1 MSFKQDIED
10 RSAAH
15 IIRWHARP
23 TQQVQNLAEHHFFV
37 ARMCMT
43 IVRALRHYEITNPDL
58 ELVLETALIHDEVEK
73 RTGDV
78 PGSTKRRYPEFRKMV
93 EKLENEL
100 VQEIWDHLPG
110 GLDQYYADLVVA
122 FNRQQTIESQI
133 VKYADKLDAYLFSRT
148 EVAMGNSLMSPVLQ
162 EIENELE
169 KLNWSW
175 LRALRK
181 ETELA

>member
-10 RSAAH
+10 RSVAH

-43 IVRALRHYEITNPDL
+43 IIRALRHYEITDPDL
-58 ELVLETALIHDEVEK
+58 EVVLETALIHDEVEK

-78 PGSTKRRYPEFRKMV
+78 PGSAKRRYPEFRKMV
-93 EKLENEL
+93 EKLEDEL

-110 GLDQYYADLVVA
+110 GLDQYYADLVVV
-122 FNRQQTIESQI
+122 FNQQQTIESQI

-162 EIENELE
+162 EIEKELE
-169 KLNWSW
+169 KMDYPW